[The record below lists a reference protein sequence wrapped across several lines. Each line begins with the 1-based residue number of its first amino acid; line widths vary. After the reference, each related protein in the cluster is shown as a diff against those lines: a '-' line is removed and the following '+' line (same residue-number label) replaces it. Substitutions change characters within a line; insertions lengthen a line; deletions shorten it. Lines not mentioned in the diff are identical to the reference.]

1 MRCNSCWIEGEKKL
15 QKLIYDEV
23 SLSFRLSIF

>member
-1 MRCNSCWIEGEKKL
+1 MRCNSCWIEGEKNV

-23 SLSFRLSIF
+23 SLHFKLSIF